1 LERTARKTD
10 EFLHLAGNL
19 NPILGTK
26 KDSKNITSSQ
36 GVLLQHSLSYNCG
49 TGSNLFLDLLTVI
62 LLARR
67 RAGREN

>member
-49 TGSNLFLDLLTVI
+49 TGSNLF
-62 LLARR
+62 
-67 RAGREN
+67 